1 MCHTT
6 ILTNV
11 WIQIR
16 FGSVPFKNSSIF
28 FSGLPEVQLQGR
40 HGLWADRGNSR
51 HHFQDSRG
59 VLNEH
64 TRDDVTVLLW
74 QKAVDLMSQVP
85 KLCNDMMN
93 LGRLQGYEVHRV
105 PHEGGHRLYD
115 HLERLHKS
123 WLMISLLFICRANW
137 PVRAN
142 CCSRR
147 PSLWQSRTPASCPA
161 PKSGGSSSL
170 SRSSFSASC

>member
-1 MCHTT
+1 MDCE
-6 ILTNV
+6 
-11 WIQIR
+11 QI
-16 FGSVPFKNSSIF
+16 
-28 FSGLPEVQLQGR
+28 EVK
-40 HGLWADRGNSR
+40 SR

-59 VLNEH
+59 VFNEH
-64 TRDDVTVLLW
+64 TCDDVTL
-74 QKAVDLMSQVP
+74 SGS
-85 KLCNDMMN
+85 
-93 LGRLQGYEVHRV
+93 GRKPSIWCLRSLNFATTWWIWADFRDTRYSVS
-105 PHEGGHRLYD
+105 PTKGGHHLYD
-115 HLERLHKS
+115 HLERLLKS

-170 SRSSFSASC
+170 SRSSFSASCWGKGRPLRDTSSRRALRYAPEYSRISVLHETPVFQRC